1 MQSRLALVWFFVLT
15 MMLAGCAGQTTD
27 PRQGGLFSYNPAAYE
42 QRLRQRQHLL
52 AQEEQATRSAEE
64 EQALLEAEKISRTQE
79 KAALEK
85 QLRDLNASMVSLEQQ
100 IQNRRATTEAQQKER
115 QRILAEIAALQA
127 STEAAESL
135 EDGEKRRELERLQKK
150 RDDLEREAASLML
163 L

>member
-1 MQSRLALVWFFVLT
+1 MQSRMAFAWFFVL
-15 MMLAGCAGQTTD
+15 MIMLAGCAGQTTD
-27 PRQGGLFSYNPAAYE
+27 PRQGGLFSYNPEAYE
-42 QRLRQRQHLL
+42 QRLRQREFLL

-64 EQALLEAEKISRTQE
+64 EQALLEAERISRTQE

-85 QLRDLNASMVSLEQQ
+85 QVRDFNASMVSLEQQ
-100 IQNRRATTEAQQKER
+100 IQNRQATTEVQQKER

-135 EDGEKRRELERLQKK
+135 EDAEKRRELERLEKK